1 MAGEAVMTPAQLTN
15 MANTMELLV
24 GSRNIEAGKNGGAPI
39 VVNNIDQ
46 SQQTQTNMN
55 RTQNVN
61 VGSDSPHNQNSTL
74 SRLN

>member
-1 MAGEAVMTPAQLTN
+1 MN
-15 MANTMELLV
+15 MLIGSQNMEQQ
-24 GSRNIEAGKNGGAPI
+24 RGGAQTVI
-39 VVNNIDQ
+39 NNIDQ